1 MLKWLICDARVTEIP
16 EPYEKTKTKSKIKQ
30 KASEI
35 ACEEAKAW
43 YKFP

>member
-1 MLKWLICDARVTEIP
+1 MPCMCYRNY

-30 KASEI
+30 KTSEI
-35 ACEEAKAW
+35 ACDETKAW